1 MPMKITVYNIKG
13 GVGKT
18 DISLNLALTMD
29 FAIITN
35 EPFSPIEKVFGESRF
50 IKLER
55 DDELPELP
63 ADQYDVIFDLGG
75 YLDNRAISALKQSD
89 CVIVP
94 LINEFKD
101 VHTTVNFIQEIEEYN
116 KRIIIVVNKAQKGD
130 FENIKEIMKKNYP
143 RYPVLEIK
151 SSRSLPNIMRE
162 KKSIKEMVEEGGL
175 KAYFY
180 KSVASQFEKLIK
192 TINSIKKK

>member
-18 DISLNLALTMD
+18 DISLNLALTMG

-35 EPFSPIEKVFGESRF
+35 EPFSPIEKVLDESRF

-55 DDELPELP
+55 DEVLPKLP
-63 ADQYDVIFDLGG
+63 PDKYDVIFDLGG
-75 YLDNRAISALKQSD
+75 YLDNRAISALQQSD

-101 VHTTVNFIQEIEEYN
+101 VHTTVNFIQEIEGYN
-116 KRIIIVVNKAQKGD
+116 NRIIIVANKTQKGD
-130 FENIKEIMKKNYP
+130 FENIKEIMKENYP
-143 RYPVLEIK
+143 RYPVMEIK
-151 SSRSLPNIMRE
+151 FSRSLPNIMRE

-180 KSVASQFEKLIK
+180 KSVANQFEKLIK
-192 TINSIKKK
+192 TINSIKK

>member
-18 DISLNLALTMD
+18 DISLNLALTMG

-35 EPFSPIEKVFGESRF
+35 EPFSPIEKVLDESRF

-55 DDELPELP
+55 DEVLPKLP
-63 ADQYDVIFDLGG
+63 PDKYDVIFDLGG

-130 FENIKEIMKKNYP
+130 FENIKEIMKENYP
-143 RYPVLEIK
+143 RYPVMEIK
-151 SSRSLPNIMRE
+151 FSRSLPNIMRE

-180 KSVASQFEKLIK
+180 KSVANQFEKLIK
-192 TINSIKKK
+192 TINSIKK